1 MSFSNENQSLK
12 QLIVLG
18 NGFDLAC
25 GLKSTYSDF
34 FDYIYGQQMVNNT
47 NSNNFWYKIFNNYK
61 QDTIENWA
69 DIEEQILVQLK
80 NIEYLY
86 KEGFLKEEKGDS
98 ETRSLIDSRH
108 KSGDITDNHYV
119 TAESLL
125 LNCYKVT
132 SEKESQNILK
142 NQLSILEKDF
152 LEYLKIQIDET
163 LYPNLFHNYYLKTLI
178 MLCYIQCI
186 NTTKYNQSNLI
197 FEIQS
202 ASMNSRTLQ
211 KDKFKSEI
219 SNIQSEVNNNESI
232 CLSFNYTKLM
242 KNLNIR
248 NIHGDLDNGNI
259 IFGIDYDKL
268 NKNFEIN
275 EGNSTNN
282 KAGND
287 EYKLKKSPI
296 EFSKSYRVLENGL
309 TSTFDISSDID
320 IIKIYGHGLGKA
332 DYSYYQSIFDS
343 VDLYHGKTKVMFFW
357 SDYEGKEKEK
367 IHKNFVKGVTNL
379 IEEYGTTF
387 TNKDHGRNLFTKL
400 LLENRLTIEEIPVNA
415 LFLNV

>member
-12 QLIVLG
+12 QLIVLV

-34 FDYIYGQQMVNNT
+34 FDYIYGQKIVNNT
-47 NSNNFWYKIFNNYK
+47 SPNNFWYKIFQNYK
-61 QDTIENWA
+61 EDTIENWA

-86 KEGFLKEEKGDS
+86 KEEFL
-98 ETRSLIDSRH
+98 
-108 KSGDITDNHYV
+108 KSGDWIETQIGHNFPKERLENISGKSISQSQFNTRVHV
-119 TAESLL
+119 FNL
-125 LNCYKVT
+125 LNNNYVC
-132 SEKESQNILK
+132 SELKLQNILK
-142 NQLSILEKDF
+142 KQLLILEDDFRKYLLSITKENADDRIYYKYYMKAKVLNKYIQLCNSSESHNSDLVSKLENTTIF
-152 LEYLKIQIDET
+152 NHSPQIKKFDET
-163 LYPNLFHNYYLKTLI
+163 L
-178 MLCYIQCI
+178 
-186 NTTKYNQSNLI
+186 
-197 FEIQS
+197 
-202 ASMNSRTLQ
+202 
-211 KDKFKSEI
+211 SEI
-219 SNIQSEVNNNESI
+219 YKEKNSNENLV
-232 CLSFNYTKLM
+232 LTFNYTKVWDVE
-242 KNLNIR
+242 NVR

-268 NKNFEIN
+268 NNNFK
-275 EGNSTNN
+275 
-282 KAGND
+282 KA
-287 EYKLKKSPI
+287 PI

-320 IIKIYGHGLGKA
+320 IIKIYGHGLSKA

-357 SDYEGKEKEK
+357 SDYKGKEKEQ
-367 IHKNFVKGVTNL
+367 IHKDFVKGVTNL

-400 LLENRLTIEEIPVNA
+400 LLENRLTIEEIPVNE
-415 LFLNV
+415 LFTYV

>member
-34 FDYIYGQQMVNNT
+34 FDYIYGQQIVNNT
-47 NSNNFWYKIFNNYK
+47 NSNNFWYDIFRNYK
-61 QDTIENWA
+61 QKSIENWA
-69 DIEEQILVQLK
+69 DIEEQILIQLK

-86 KEGFLKEEKGDS
+86 NEKILIEGRGDS
-98 ETRSLIDSRH
+98 ETSSLAQSEYKENNIPM
-108 KSGDITDNHYV
+108 NLYV
-119 TAESLL
+119 TLEFLL
-125 LNCYKVT
+125 PYFVKVR
-132 SEKESQNILK
+132 SEKTTQNILK
-142 NQLSILEKDF
+142 IQLLILEDDFRKYLLSITKNNADDGIYYKYYMKSKVLNKYIQLCNSSESHNSDLVSKLEDTTIFKHSPQKKKF
-152 LEYLKIQIDET
+152 DET
-163 LYPNLFHNYYLKTLI
+163 L
-178 MLCYIQCI
+178 
-186 NTTKYNQSNLI
+186 
-197 FEIQS
+197 
-202 ASMNSRTLQ
+202 
-211 KDKFKSEI
+211 SEI
-219 SNIQSEVNNNESI
+219 YKEKNSNENLVLI
-232 CLSFNYTKLM
+232 FNYTKVWDVE
-242 KNLNIR
+242 NVR

-268 NKNFEIN
+268 NNNFKN
-275 EGNSTNN
+275 
-282 KAGND
+282 A
-287 EYKLKKSPI
+287 PI

-357 SDYEGKEKEK
+357 SDYKDKEKEQ
-367 IHKNFVKGVTNL
+367 IHKDFVNGVTNL

-387 TNKDHGRNLFTKL
+387 SNKDHGRNLFTKL
-400 LLENRLTIEEIPVNA
+400 LLENRLTIEEIPVNE
-415 LFLNV
+415 LFLNVQLKILDNTRIF

>member
-34 FDYIYGQQMVNNT
+34 FAYIYGQQIVNNT
-47 NSNNFWYKIFNNYK
+47 NSNNFWYDIFRNYK
-61 QDTIENWA
+61 QKSIENWA
-69 DIEEQILVQLK
+69 DIEEQILIQLK

-86 KEGFLKEEKGDS
+86 NEKILIEGRGDS
-98 ETRSLIDSRH
+98 ETSSLAQSEYKENNIPM
-108 KSGDITDNHYV
+108 NLYV
-119 TAESLL
+119 TLEFLL
-125 LNCYKVT
+125 PYFVKVR
-132 SEKESQNILK
+132 SEKTTQNILK
-142 NQLSILEKDF
+142 IQLLILEDDFRKYLLSITKNNADDGIHYKYYMKSKVLNKYIQLCNSSESHNSDLVSKLEDTTIFKHSPQKKKF
-152 LEYLKIQIDET
+152 DET
-163 LYPNLFHNYYLKTLI
+163 L
-178 MLCYIQCI
+178 
-186 NTTKYNQSNLI
+186 
-197 FEIQS
+197 
-202 ASMNSRTLQ
+202 
-211 KDKFKSEI
+211 SEI
-219 SNIQSEVNNNESI
+219 YKEKNSNENLVLI
-232 CLSFNYTKLM
+232 FNYTKVWDVE
-242 KNLNIR
+242 NIR

-268 NKNFEIN
+268 NNNFK
-275 EGNSTNN
+275 
-282 KAGND
+282 KA
-287 EYKLKKSPI
+287 PI

-309 TSTFDISSDID
+309 ISTFDISSDID

-357 SDYEGKEKEK
+357 SDYEGKEKEQ
-367 IHKNFVKGVTNL
+367 IHKDFVKGVTNL

>member
-25 GLKSTYSDF
+25 GLKSTYYDF
-34 FDYIYGQQMVNNT
+34 FDYIYGQQIVNNT
-47 NSNNFWYKIFNNYK
+47 NSNNFWYDIFKNYK
-61 QDTIENWA
+61 QESIENWA
-69 DIEEQILVQLK
+69 DIEEQILIQLK

-86 KEGFLKEEKGDS
+86 NEKILIEGSGDS
-98 ETRSLIDSRH
+98 ETSSLAESEH
-108 KSGDITDNHYV
+108 KENNIPNNLYV
-119 TAESLL
+119 TLNFLL
-125 LNCYKVT
+125 PYFVKVR
-132 SEKESQNILK
+132 SEKTTQNILK
-142 NQLSILEKDF
+142 KQLLILEDDFRKYLLSITKNNADDKTYYKYYMKSKVLNKYIQLCNSSESHNSDLVSKLENTTM
-152 LEYLKIQIDET
+152 YNHSPQIDKFDET
-163 LYPNLFHNYYLKTLI
+163 LSEIYKDKN
-178 MLCYIQCI
+178 
-186 NTTKYNQSNLI
+186 SDENLI
-197 FEIQS
+197 L
-202 ASMNSRTLQ
+202 T
-211 KDKFKSEI
+211 
-219 SNIQSEVNNNESI
+219 
-232 CLSFNYTKLM
+232 FNYTKVWDVE
-242 KNLNIR
+242 NIR

-275 EGNSTNN
+275 EGNSNN
-282 KAGND
+282 NRTGND
-287 EYKLKKSPI
+287 EYKFKNAPI

-357 SDYEGKEKEK
+357 SDYKGKEKEQ
-367 IHKNFVKGVTNL
+367 IHKDFVKGVTNL

-387 TNKDHGRNLFTKL
+387 SNKDHGRNLFTKL
-400 LLENRLTIEEIPVNA
+400 LLENRLIIQEIPVNA

>member
-25 GLKSTYSDF
+25 GLKSTYYDF
-34 FDYIYGQQMVNNT
+34 FGYIYGQQIVNT
-47 NSNNFWYKIFNNYK
+47 KSNNFWYDIFKNYK
-61 QDTIENWA
+61 QESIENWA
-69 DIEEQILVQLK
+69 DIEEQILIQLK

-86 KEGFLKEEKGDS
+86 NEKILIEGRGGS
-98 ETRSLIDSRH
+98 ETSSLAESEH
-108 KSGDITDNHYV
+108 KESNIPNNLYV
-119 TAESLL
+119 TLEVLLRYFVKVRSEKTTQNIFKKQLLILEDDFRKYLLSITKNNADDGIHYKYYMKSKVLNKYIQLCNSSESHNSDLVSKLEDTTLYNQYSLL
-125 LNCYKVT
+125 NK
-132 SEKESQNILK
+132 
-142 NQLSILEKDF
+142 F
-152 LEYLKIQIDET
+152 DET
-163 LYPNLFHNYYLKTLI
+163 LSKVYKEKNSDKNLVLT
-178 MLCYIQCI
+178 
-186 NTTKYNQSNLI
+186 
-197 FEIQS
+197 
-202 ASMNSRTLQ
+202 
-211 KDKFKSEI
+211 
-219 SNIQSEVNNNESI
+219 
-232 CLSFNYTKLM
+232 FNYTKVWDVE
-242 KNLNIR
+242 NIR

-268 NKNFEIN
+268 NNNFK
-275 EGNSTNN
+275 
-282 KAGND
+282 KA
-287 EYKLKKSPI
+287 PI

-357 SDYEGKEKEK
+357 SDYKGKEKEQ
-367 IHKNFVKGVTNL
+367 IHKDFVKGVTNL

-387 TNKDHGRNLFTKL
+387 SNKDHGRNLFTKL
-400 LLENRLTIEEIPVNA
+400 LLENRLTIEEIPVNE

>member
-1 MSFSNENQSLK
+1 MSISNENQSLK

-25 GLKSTYSDF
+25 GLKSTYYDF
-34 FDYIYGQQMVNNT
+34 FDYIYGQKIVNNT
-47 NSNNFWYKIFNNYK
+47 SPNNFWYEIFNNYK

-132 SEKESQNILK
+132 SEKESQIILK

-152 LEYLKIQIDET
+152 KEYLISITTDSFYSEIYYKYYMKSKV
-163 LYPNLFHNYYLKTLI
+163 LNL
-178 MLCYIQCI
+178 YIQLCNSSESHNSGFI
-186 NTTKYNQSNLI
+186 LKLKELTK
-197 FEIQS
+197 
-202 ASMNSRTLQ
+202 NSRNFS
-211 KDKFKSEI
+211 KEIFDERISEI
-219 SNIQSEVNNNESI
+219 YQEKNSDENLV
-232 CLSFNYTKLM
+232 LTFNYTKVWDVE
-242 KNLNIR
+242 NVR

-268 NKNFEIN
+268 NNNFK
-275 EGNSTNN
+275 
-282 KAGND
+282 KA
-287 EYKLKKSPI
+287 PI

-357 SDYEGKEKEK
+357 SDYKGKEKEQ
-367 IHKNFVKGVTNL
+367 IHKDFVKGVTNL

-400 LLENRLTIEEIPVNA
+400 LLENRLTIEEIPVNE

>member
-1 MSFSNENQSLK
+1 M
-12 QLIVLG
+12 
-18 NGFDLAC
+18 
-25 GLKSTYSDF
+25 
-34 FDYIYGQQMVNNT
+34 
-47 NSNNFWYKIFNNYK
+47 
-61 QDTIENWA
+61 
-69 DIEEQILVQLK
+69 
-80 NIEYLY
+80 
-86 KEGFLKEEKGDS
+86 
-98 ETRSLIDSRH
+98 IDSRH

-202 ASMNSRTLQ
+202 ASMDSRTLQ

-219 SNIQSEVNNNESI
+219 SNIQSEVNNNETI

-268 NKNFEIN
+268 NNNFK
-275 EGNSTNN
+275 
-282 KAGND
+282 KA
-287 EYKLKKSPI
+287 PI

-357 SDYEGKEKEK
+357 SDYEGKEKEQ
-367 IHKNFVKGVTNL
+367 IHKDFVKGVTNL

-387 TNKDHGRNLFTKL
+387 SNKDHGRNLFTKL

>member
-1 MSFSNENQSLK
+1 MSVSNENQSLK

-18 NGFDLAC
+18 NGFDLAS
-25 GLKSTYSDF
+25 GLKSTYYDF
-34 FDYIYGQQMVNNT
+34 FDYIYGQPIVNNT
-47 NSNNFWYKIFNNYK
+47 NSNNFWYDIFQNYK
-61 QDTIENWA
+61 EDTIEDWA

-86 KEGFLKEEKGDS
+86 NEKILIEGRGDS
-98 ETRSLIDSRH
+98 ETSSLAQSEYKENNIPM
-108 KSGDITDNHYV
+108 NLYV
-119 TAESLL
+119 TLEFLL
-125 LNCYKVT
+125 PYFVKVR
-132 SEKESQNILK
+132 SEKTTQNILK
-142 NQLSILEKDF
+142 IQLLILEDDFRKYLLSITKNNADDGIYYKYYMKSKVLNKYIQLCNSSESHNSDLVSKLENTTIF
-152 LEYLKIQIDET
+152 NHSPQIKKFDET
-163 LYPNLFHNYYLKTLI
+163 L
-178 MLCYIQCI
+178 
-186 NTTKYNQSNLI
+186 
-197 FEIQS
+197 
-202 ASMNSRTLQ
+202 
-211 KDKFKSEI
+211 SEI
-219 SNIQSEVNNNESI
+219 YKEKNSNENLV
-232 CLSFNYTKLM
+232 LTFNYTKVWDVE
-242 KNLNIR
+242 NVR

-268 NKNFEIN
+268 NNNFKN
-275 EGNSTNN
+275 
-282 KAGND
+282 A
-287 EYKLKKSPI
+287 PI

-357 SDYEGKEKEK
+357 SDYEGKEKEQ
-367 IHKNFVKGVTNL
+367 IHKDFVKGVTNL

-400 LLENRLTIEEIPVNA
+400 LLENRLTIQEIPVNA

>member
-34 FDYIYGQQMVNNT
+34 FDYIYGQQIVNNT
-47 NSNNFWYKIFNNYK
+47 NSNNFWYDIFRNYK
-61 QDTIENWA
+61 QKSIENWA
-69 DIEEQILVQLK
+69 DIEEQILIQLK

-86 KEGFLKEEKGDS
+86 NEKILIEGRGDS
-98 ETRSLIDSRH
+98 ETSSLAQSEYKENNIPM
-108 KSGDITDNHYV
+108 NLYV
-119 TAESLL
+119 TLEFLL
-125 LNCYKVT
+125 PYFVKVR
-132 SEKESQNILK
+132 SEKTTQNILK
-142 NQLSILEKDF
+142 IQLLILEDDFRKYLLSITKENADDRIYYKYYMKSKVLNKYIQLCNSSESHNSDLVSKLEDTTIFKHSPQKKKF
-152 LEYLKIQIDET
+152 DET
-163 LYPNLFHNYYLKTLI
+163 L
-178 MLCYIQCI
+178 
-186 NTTKYNQSNLI
+186 
-197 FEIQS
+197 
-202 ASMNSRTLQ
+202 
-211 KDKFKSEI
+211 SEI
-219 SNIQSEVNNNESI
+219 YKEKNSNENLVLI
-232 CLSFNYTKLM
+232 FNYTKVWDVE
-242 KNLNIR
+242 NVR

-268 NKNFEIN
+268 NNNFKN
-275 EGNSTNN
+275 
-282 KAGND
+282 A
-287 EYKLKKSPI
+287 PI

-357 SDYEGKEKEK
+357 SDYEGKEKEQ
-367 IHKNFVKGVTNL
+367 IHKDFVNGVTNL

-387 TNKDHGRNLFTKL
+387 SNKDHGRNLFTKL
-400 LLENRLTIEEIPVNA
+400 LLENRLTIEEIPVNE
-415 LFLNV
+415 LFLNVQLKILDNTRIF

>member
-34 FDYIYGQQMVNNT
+34 FDYIYGQQIVNT
-47 NSNNFWYKIFNNYK
+47 KSNNFWYDIFKNYK
-61 QDTIENWA
+61 QESIENWA
-69 DIEEQILVQLK
+69 DIEEQILIQLK

-86 KEGFLKEEKGDS
+86 NEKILIEGRGNS
-98 ETRSLIDSRH
+98 ETSSLAESEH
-108 KSGDITDNHYV
+108 KEKNIPNNIYV
-119 TAESLL
+119 TLEFLL
-125 LNCYKVT
+125 PYFVKVR
-132 SEKESQNILK
+132 SEKTTQNNLKKQLLILENDFRK
-142 NQLSILEKDF
+142 YLLSITKNNADDGIHYKYYMKSKVLNKYIQLCNSSESHNSDLVSKLEDTTLYNQYSLVNKF
-152 LEYLKIQIDET
+152 DET
-163 LYPNLFHNYYLKTLI
+163 LSKIYKEKNSDENLVLT
-178 MLCYIQCI
+178 
-186 NTTKYNQSNLI
+186 
-197 FEIQS
+197 
-202 ASMNSRTLQ
+202 
-211 KDKFKSEI
+211 
-219 SNIQSEVNNNESI
+219 
-232 CLSFNYTKLM
+232 FNYTKVWDVE
-242 KNLNIR
+242 NIR

-268 NKNFEIN
+268 NNNFK
-275 EGNSTNN
+275 
-282 KAGND
+282 KA
-287 EYKLKKSPI
+287 PI

-357 SDYEGKEKEK
+357 SDYKGKEKEQ
-367 IHKNFVKGVTNL
+367 IHKDFVKGVTNL

-387 TNKDHGRNLFTKL
+387 SNKDHGRNLFTKL

>member
-1 MSFSNENQSLK
+1 MSISNENQSLK

-34 FDYIYGQQMVNNT
+34 FDYIYGQQIVNNT
-47 NSNNFWYKIFNNYK
+47 NSNNFWYDIFRNYK
-61 QDTIENWA
+61 QKSIENWA
-69 DIEEQILVQLK
+69 DIEEQILIQLK

-86 KEGFLKEEKGDS
+86 NEKILIEGRGDS
-98 ETRSLIDSRH
+98 ETSSLAQSEYKENNIPM
-108 KSGDITDNHYV
+108 NLYV
-119 TAESLL
+119 TLEFLL
-125 LNCYKVT
+125 PYFVKVR
-132 SEKESQNILK
+132 SEKTTQNILK
-142 NQLSILEKDF
+142 IQLLILEDDFRKYLLSITKNNADDGIYYKYYMKSKVLNKYIQLCNSSESHNSDLVSKLEDTTIFKHSPQKKKF
-152 LEYLKIQIDET
+152 DET
-163 LYPNLFHNYYLKTLI
+163 L
-178 MLCYIQCI
+178 
-186 NTTKYNQSNLI
+186 
-197 FEIQS
+197 
-202 ASMNSRTLQ
+202 
-211 KDKFKSEI
+211 SEI
-219 SNIQSEVNNNESI
+219 YKEKNSNENLVLI
-232 CLSFNYTKLM
+232 FNYTKVWDVE
-242 KNLNIR
+242 NVR

-268 NKNFEIN
+268 NNNFKN
-275 EGNSTNN
+275 
-282 KAGND
+282 A
-287 EYKLKKSPI
+287 PI

-357 SDYEGKEKEK
+357 SDYEGKEKEQ
-367 IHKNFVKGVTNL
+367 IHKDFVKGVTNL

-387 TNKDHGRNLFTKL
+387 SNKDHGRNLFTKL
-400 LLENRLTIEEIPVNA
+400 LLENRLTIEEIPVNE

>member
-34 FDYIYGQQMVNNT
+34 FDYIYGQKTVNNT
-47 NSNNFWYKIFNNYK
+47 SPNNFWYKIFQNYK
-61 QDTIENWA
+61 EDTIENWA

-86 KEGFLKEEKGDS
+86 KEGFLK
-98 ETRSLIDSRH
+98 
-108 KSGDITDNHYV
+108 SGDWIETQIGYNFPKERLENISGKSISQSQFNTRV
-119 TAESLL
+119 NVFKL
-125 LNCYKVT
+125 LNNSYVS
-132 SEKESQNILK
+132 SELKLQKTLKEHLYILEDDFRK
-142 NQLSILEKDF
+142 YLLSITKENSNIETYYKYYMKSKVLYKYIQLCNSSESHNSDLVSKLENTTM
-152 LEYLKIQIDET
+152 YNHSPQINKFDET
-163 LYPNLFHNYYLKTLI
+163 LSEIYKDKN
-178 MLCYIQCI
+178 
-186 NTTKYNQSNLI
+186 SDENLI
-197 FEIQS
+197 L
-202 ASMNSRTLQ
+202 T
-211 KDKFKSEI
+211 
-219 SNIQSEVNNNESI
+219 
-232 CLSFNYTKLM
+232 FNYTKVRDVE
-242 KNLNIR
+242 NIR

-268 NKNFEIN
+268 NNNF
-275 EGNSTNN
+275 N
-282 KAGND
+282 KA
-287 EYKLKKSPI
+287 PI

-343 VDLYHGKTKVMFFW
+343 VDLYHGKTKVLFFW
-357 SDYEGKEKEK
+357 SGYEGKEKEQ
-367 IHKNFVKGVTNL
+367 IHKDFVKGVTNL

-387 TNKDHGRNLFTKL
+387 SNKDHGRNLFTKL
-400 LLENRLTIEEIPVNA
+400 LLENRLTIEEIPVNE
-415 LFLNV
+415 LFTYV

>member
-34 FDYIYGQQMVNNT
+34 FDYIYGQQIVNNT
-47 NSNNFWYKIFNNYK
+47 NSNNFWYDIFRNYK
-61 QDTIENWA
+61 QKSIENWA
-69 DIEEQILVQLK
+69 DIEEQILIQLK

-86 KEGFLKEEKGDS
+86 NEKILIEGRGDS
-98 ETRSLIDSRH
+98 ETSSLAQSEYKENNIPM
-108 KSGDITDNHYV
+108 NLYV
-119 TAESLL
+119 TLEFLL
-125 LNCYKVT
+125 PYFVKVR
-132 SEKESQNILK
+132 SEKTTQNILK
-142 NQLSILEKDF
+142 IQLLILEDDFRKYLLSITKNNADDGIYYKYYMKSKVLNKYIQLCNSSESHNSDLVSKLEDTTIFKHSPQKKKF
-152 LEYLKIQIDET
+152 DET
-163 LYPNLFHNYYLKTLI
+163 L
-178 MLCYIQCI
+178 
-186 NTTKYNQSNLI
+186 
-197 FEIQS
+197 
-202 ASMNSRTLQ
+202 
-211 KDKFKSEI
+211 SEI
-219 SNIQSEVNNNESI
+219 YKEKNSNENLVLI
-232 CLSFNYTKLM
+232 FNYTKVWDVE
-242 KNLNIR
+242 NVR

-268 NKNFEIN
+268 NNNFKN
-275 EGNSTNN
+275 
-282 KAGND
+282 A
-287 EYKLKKSPI
+287 PI

-357 SDYEGKEKEK
+357 SDYKDKEKEQ
-367 IHKNFVKGVTNL
+367 IHKDFVKGVTNL

-387 TNKDHGRNLFTKL
+387 SNKDHGRNLFTKL
-400 LLENRLTIEEIPVNA
+400 LLENRLTIEEIPVNE